1 MLESCPGAL
10 GGGKPRSPGNSY
22 TRYVARHNAG
32 SLGVSCTGPQLSCPC
47 SWRASLAFNKLVL
60 GAKFRTASE
69 ARRGSAASC
78 RSPQSPSLPPACPSL
93 QASGEK
99 VRATETQV
107 LVATP
112 QKHLLAARLKLIS
125 ELWDAGIKVKG
136 GLGLGSGG
144 GEAGRARREP

>member
-10 GGGKPRSPGNSY
+10 WDQQRTIGSAPQRRFSGGLANRAPVVLSVHAPG
-22 TRYVARHNAG
+22 
-32 SLGVSCTGPQLSCPC
+32 
-47 SWRASLAFNKLVL
+47 SWRASLALNQPVL
-60 GAKFRTASE
+60 GAKLRADGE
-69 ARRGSAASC
+69 ARRGSVASC
-78 RSPQSPSLPPACPSL
+78 GSLRSPSLPLACPSP

-112 QKHLLAARLKLIS
+112 QKNLLAARLKLIS

-136 GLGLGSGG
+136 GLGLGSGA
-144 GEAGRARREP
+144 GEAGSRSTARAAP